1 MGYIV
6 KLIPENVYFV
16 DDGEGWSTTTDSR
29 QEAIQN
35 GQFDDYDVAKESAEC
50 WSGGM
55 VLGETFII
63 EDV

>member
-6 KLIPENVYFV
+6 KLIPQNIYFI
-16 DDGEGWSTTTDSR
+16 DDYSGDMGTTNSR
-29 QEAIQN
+29 QEAIEN

>member
-16 DDGEGWSTTTDSR
+16 DDGEGWSTTTDLR